1 MALNR
6 AYEEHEV
13 PPEIRRMY
21 ANIRASFDLPFV
33 PTVFKL
39 SAGIPQYLKVVWK
52 DLESVVCSRE
62 FETAARAY
70 QEIAHS
76 AAISGGWTFSDQP
89 AVLSADKF
97 SNADIRV
104 IGGIVGLFA
113 RATAQMSLFCRLMQ
127 RGYSGGQKGRVTKL
141 KQVSALAQMVRV
153 HVPNE
158 REAGLRVWLIYSDI
172 KKTTG
177 AKNVL
182 SVYRALSP
190 FPSYLASAWLDGK
203 RLLAEPSFI
212 SAREELN
219 RRARSLLAGLP
230 VKDHRALLKDLE
242 AGKWHEIEE
251 TVTVAHGCAPWVFA
265 NAGARG
271 YYRTAYPPETLR
283 AMAPHVENDLTAA
296 EREAKEARKTKAR
309 KFQPA
314 SPDARHA
321 GPNEGE

>member
-13 PPEIRRMY
+13 TPEIRRMY
-21 ANIRASFDLPFV
+21 ASIRAGFDLPFV

-62 FETAARAY
+62 FETSARAY

-104 IGGIVGLFA
+104 IGGIIGLFA
-113 RATAQMSLFCRLMQ
+113 RATAQMALFSRLIQ
-127 RGYSGGQKGRVTKL
+127 RGYSGGQKGRVTRL

-153 HVPNE
+153 HIPNE
-158 REAGLRVWLIYSDI
+158 REAGLRVWLIYADI
-172 KKTTG
+172 KKTTR

-182 SVYRALSP
+182 GVYRALSP
-190 FPSYLASAWLDGK
+190 FPSYLASAWLDSK
-203 RLLAEPSFI
+203 RLLADPSFV
-212 SAREELN
+212 SAHEDLN
-219 RRARSLLAGLP
+219 RRARALLTGLP
-230 VKDHRALLKDLE
+230 VKDHRSLLKDFNP
-242 AGKWHEIEE
+242 AQWQEIEE
-251 TVTVAHGCAPWVFA
+251 TVDGFA
-265 NAGARG
+265 RLL
-271 YYRTAYPPETLR
+271 PQFVL
-283 AMAPHVENDLTAA
+283 LTAVWQ
-296 EREAKEARKTKAR
+296 R
-309 KFQPA
+309 
-314 SPDARHA
+314 
-321 GPNEGE
+321 

>member
-1 MALNR
+1 MALSR

-13 PPEIRRMY
+13 TPEIRRMY
-21 ANIRASFDLPFV
+21 ASIRGGFDLPFV

-52 DLESVVCSRE
+52 DLEGVVCSRE

-76 AAISGGWTFSDQP
+76 AAISGGWTFSSQP
-89 AVLSADKF
+89 AFLAADKF

-104 IGGIVGLFA
+104 IGGIIGLFA
-113 RATAQMSLFCRLMQ
+113 RATAQMALFSRLMQ

-153 HVPNE
+153 HIPNE

-177 AKNVL
+177 AK
-182 SVYRALSP
+182 SVMSLHRALSP
-190 FPSYLASAWLDGK
+190 FPSYLASAWLDSK

-212 SAREELN
+212 SAHEELN
-219 RRARSLLAGLP
+219 RRARALLAGMP
-230 VKDHRALLKDLE
+230 VKDHPAMVKDLD
-242 AGKWHEIEE
+242 AAQWRDIEKP
-251 TVTVAHGCAPWVFA
+251 VDNFA
-265 NAGARG
+265 RLLPQFTLLTSVWQRSFPNASRMIGA
-271 YYRTAYPPETLR
+271 A
-283 AMAPHVENDLTAA
+283 
-296 EREAKEARKTKAR
+296 
-309 KFQPA
+309 
-314 SPDARHA
+314 
-321 GPNEGE
+321 

>member
-1 MALNR
+1 MALTR

-21 ANIRASFDLPFV
+21 AGIRTGFDLPFV

-39 SAGIPQYLKVVWK
+39 FAGIPQYLKLVWK

-62 FETAARAY
+62 FETAARAF

-89 AVLSADKF
+89 AILAADKF

-113 RATAQMSLFCRLMQ
+113 RATAQMALFSRLMQ
-127 RGYSGGQKGRVTKL
+127 RGYSGGQKGRVTKV
-141 KQVSALAQMVRV
+141 KQVAAMAQMVRV

-177 AKNVL
+177 AKSVL
-182 SVYRALSP
+182 SLYRALSP
-190 FPSYLASAWLDGK
+190 YPSYLASAWMDSK
-203 RLLAEPSFI
+203 RLLADPSFV
-212 SAREELN
+212 SAHEELN
-219 RRARSLLAGLP
+219 RRVRALLAGMP
-230 VKDHRALLKDLE
+230 VRDHRELLKDLDAAQWRE
-242 AGKWHEIEE
+242 LEE
-251 TVTVAHGCAPWVFA
+251 TVDGFA
-265 NAGARG
+265 RLLPQFTLLTSVWQRSFPNASRLIGA
-271 YYRTAYPPETLR
+271 A
-283 AMAPHVENDLTAA
+283 
-296 EREAKEARKTKAR
+296 
-309 KFQPA
+309 
-314 SPDARHA
+314 
-321 GPNEGE
+321 